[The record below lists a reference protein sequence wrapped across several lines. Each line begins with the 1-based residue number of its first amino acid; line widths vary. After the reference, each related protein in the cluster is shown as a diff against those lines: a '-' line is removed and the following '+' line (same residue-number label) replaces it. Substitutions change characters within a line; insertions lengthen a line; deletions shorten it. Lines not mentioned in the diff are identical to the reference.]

1 MHVWGVSEVC
11 MIPVTGVWYLSGV
24 LHACLWCMM
33 PIFSIHILSLVS
45 DACQQCLMPVLTI
58 KDTGTDQMHLQI
70 CIRCYG
76 IGSDTSQ
83 MGVRH
88 IRHTQASDITG
99 VTSHWTEVD
108 WTGLDWTYKDIGNKL
123 INHRNTIKHMQRSN
137 TMVHR
142 ISRSC

>member
-1 MHVWGVSEVC
+1 
-11 MIPVTGVWYLSGV
+11 
-24 LHACLWCMM
+24 
-33 PIFSIHILSLVS
+33 
-45 DACQQCLMPVLTI
+45 MPVLTI

-76 IGSDTSQ
+76 IGSDISQ

-108 WTGLDWTYKDIGNKL
+108 WTGLDWTYKDIRNKL
-123 INHRNTIKHMQRSN
+123 INHRNRIKHMQRSN